1 VRRSDRR
8 HVTLGELIDSNAA
21 SLQTGPFGSQLH
33 ASDYMASGIPVIP
46 TEAIGRRSIISATLP
61 QVSEDTASRLSRH
74 VLRSGDILFA
84 RRGVQATG
92 LSAIV
97 TERHAGALCG
107 TGAIRLRLSSA
118 DLDSQFVSF
127 WLSAERSI
135 EWIKAHAVGGVMP
148 NVNESVLRLL
158 PIEFPEIGEQCAIAT
173 FLGAI
178 DEKINLNSEM
188 NLKLERLAN
197 ALFRSWFVDFDPVVA
212 KRDGTIP
219 VGVPAEAIALF
230 PSHFEESEVG
240 PIPQGWRAV
249 PLDSVADFLNG
260 LALQRYPPRVADELP
275 VIKIAELR
283 AGTNVGADRC
293 GGVPSEYVI
302 DDGDVVFSWSGSLM
316 VDVWCGGKGALNQ
329 HLFKVTS
336 SDVPK
341 WFYLAWLN
349 EHLPE
354 FQAIAADKATTM
366 GHIRR
371 FHLTEAKV
379 LLPPEPLMKAMTSV
393 QQPLLDQ
400 IIHNRLESR
409 TLAELRDT
417 LLGPLLSGEL
427 TIKSAENTVGA
438 AL

>member
-1 VRRSDRR
+1 
-8 HVTLGELIDSNAA
+8 
-21 SLQTGPFGSQLH
+21 
-33 ASDYMASGIPVIP
+33 MIP
-46 TEAIGRRSIISATLP
+46 TEAIGRRSILSGTLP
-61 QVSEDTASRLSRH
+61 QVSKGTATRLSRH
-74 VLRSGDILFA
+74 VLRPGDILFA

-118 DLDSQFVSF
+118 DLDPQFVSF
-127 WLSAERSI
+127 WLSARRSI

-148 NVNESVLRLL
+148 NINESVLRLL
-158 PIEFPEIGEQCAIAT
+158 PIEFPEIKEQRAVAT
-173 FLGAI
+173 LLSAI
-178 DEKINLNSEM
+178 DEKIELNSEV
-188 NLKLERLAN
+188 NRKLERLAA
-197 ALFRSWFVDFDPVVA
+197 ALFRSWLVDFDPVA
-212 KRDGTIP
+212 AQRDGRRPI
-219 VGVPAEAIALF
+219 GVPAEAVHLF
-230 PSHFEESEVG
+230 PGHFEESELG
-240 PIPQGWRAV
+240 PIPQGWRVV
-249 PLDSVADFLNG
+249 PLDSVAEFLNG
-260 LALQRYPPRVADELP
+260 LALQRYPPLDSDELP

-283 AGTNVGADRC
+283 IGTSVGADRC
-293 GGVPSEYVI
+293 GGVPPEYVI

-316 VDVWCGGKGALNQ
+316 VDVWCGGRGALNQ

-336 SDVPK
+336 TKVPK

-379 LLPPEPLMKAMTSV
+379 LVPPEPLLDVMTRV
-393 QQPLLDQ
+393 HQPLLDQ
-400 IIHNRLESR
+400 LIHNRLESR
-409 TLAELRDT
+409 TLGELRDT
-417 LLGPLLSGEL
+417 LLGPLLSCDL
-427 TIKSAENTVGA
+427 TIKAVEKVVGA